1 MVKKMSNSKIEHV
14 VLSMSAE
21 LMNREM
27 AENVEEYKSVT
38 VRLSLY
44 EYGKLKVVSRFLEQS
59 PSGLAKVIL
68 TEGIQEAL
76 EAIPKA
82 GWVVDMKELYA
93 EALKESETLSEVV

>member
-1 MVKKMSNSKIEHV
+1 
-14 VLSMSAE
+14 
-21 LMNREM
+21 
-27 AENVEEYKSVT
+27 
-38 VRLSLY
+38 
-44 EYGKLKVVSRFLEQS
+44 LEQS